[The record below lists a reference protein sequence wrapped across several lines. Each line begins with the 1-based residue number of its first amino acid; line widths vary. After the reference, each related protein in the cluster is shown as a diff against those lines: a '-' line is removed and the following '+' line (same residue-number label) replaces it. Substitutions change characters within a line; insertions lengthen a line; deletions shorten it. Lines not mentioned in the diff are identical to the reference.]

1 MLERAVMREAFLT
14 LAFTNNWMVVC
25 FFFFPPFFFLHVI
38 PVNWSI
44 QWLGEKKKSLTIF
57 KYQQYSKT
65 SSYSACS
72 GTGKLGKGNALIS
85 GRNVYTLKKMDALHT
100 TLLAC
105 KSCYTNHA
113 TAITPLTNV
122 IHGNTVGRSCV
133 NKDRMDFWHANKE
146 TRHYTII
153 ETLNHHGCLSLFHPF
168 NTFLCRSDP

>member
-1 MLERAVMREAFLT
+1 MREAFLT

-25 FFFFPPFFFLHVI
+25 FFFFFFSLFLSACNTCKLI
-38 PVNWSI
+38 DSMA
-44 QWLGEKKKSLTIF
+44 GRKKKSLTIF